1 LIRRR
6 SRRRGEAI
14 QEADAMTIAD
24 EARVRERAYLIWEA
38 EGRPEGKAAEHWTRA
53 LKEIATSPPMT
64 TPTMK
69 AAAKTAAPS
78 PVKTDPPKTAKVME
92 MSEEAPKVAAKKRT
106 AKKS

>member
-1 LIRRR
+1 
-6 SRRRGEAI
+6 
-14 QEADAMTIAD
+14 MTIAD

-38 EGRPEGKAAEHWTRA
+38 EGRPDGKATEHWTRA
-53 LKEIATSPPMT
+53 IKEITSPSMT

-106 AKKS
+106 GKKSS